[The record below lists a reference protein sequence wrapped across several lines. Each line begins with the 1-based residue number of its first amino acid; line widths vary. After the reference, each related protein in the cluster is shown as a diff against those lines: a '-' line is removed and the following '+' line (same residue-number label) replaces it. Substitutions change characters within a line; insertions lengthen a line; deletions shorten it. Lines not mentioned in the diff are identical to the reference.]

1 MASMRI
7 PGDPHVTLVPGFR
20 AAGVSCG
27 LKPGSQLD
35 LALVA
40 ADVPCVPAAVFT
52 TNQVQA
58 APVIYDRRVMGNGAM
73 VQGVVINS
81 GCANA
86 CTGTRGLCDAAEMAG
101 LVEAEAGLPAGS
113 VLVMSTGVIGQHLPM
128 DKLRAA
134 IRSAA
139 ESLSAN
145 GGHTAAR
152 AIMTTDTVPK
162 EACVQVD
169 VAGRTVTIAG
179 MCKGSGMI
187 HPNMATM
194 LGVIVTDVAIERWL
208 LARALREAVGQTF
221 NMVTVDGDTSTNDTV
236 VLLANGLAGNEIL
249 STEDNAAYGSFRDGL
264 LAVATELTVAL
275 ARDGEGA
282 SKLITVH
289 VTGAI
294 DHRAATVVAKS
305 IATSTLVKTAVFG
318 EDANW
323 GRVLC
328 AAGYSGA
335 ELDPEKMALWLTN
348 GGRTLQLV
356 RDGEPFEVD
365 EAVGAEILHSSEITF
380 RLDLGQGRGHATVW
394 TCDLT
399 HEYVS
404 INAHYRT

>member
-1 MASMRI
+1 MASRRVLK
-7 PGDPHVTLVPGFR
+7 DPCVTLVPGFR
-20 AAGVSCG
+20 ASGVSCG
-27 LKPGSQLD
+27 LKAGSQLD

-58 APVIYDRRVMGNGAM
+58 APVIYDRRVMGGGGP
-73 VQGVVINS
+73 VQAVVINS

-86 CTGTRGLCDAAEMAG
+86 CTGTRGLSDAAEMAG
-101 LVEAEAGLPAGS
+101 LVEVEVGLPAGS

-128 DKLRAA
+128 AKVRAG
-134 IRSAA
+134 IRSARQ
-139 ESLSAN
+139 SLSGD
-145 GGHTAAR
+145 GGHAAAR

-169 VAGRTVTIAG
+169 VEGSRVTIAG

-187 HPNMATM
+187 HPEMATM
-194 LGVIVTDVAIERWL
+194 LGVMVTDVAIERSL
-208 LARALREAVGQTF
+208 LDRALREVVDHTF

-236 VLLANGLAGNEIL
+236 ALLANGLAGNEIL
-249 STEDNAAYGSFRDGL
+249 SDEDSPAYSSFRGGL
-264 LAVATELTVAL
+264 LSVATELATAL
-275 ARDGEGA
+275 AKDGEGA
-282 SKLITVH
+282 SKLITIR
-289 VTGAI
+289 VTGAV
-294 DHRAATVVAKS
+294 DQPAATIVAKS

-328 AAGYSGA
+328 AAGYSSTR
-335 ELDPEKMALWLTN
+335 LDPSKLALWLTD
-348 GGRTLQLV
+348 GVRMLQLV
-356 RDGEPFEVD
+356 RDGEPFEID
-365 EAVGAEILHSSEITF
+365 EAVASEILHSSEITF
-380 RLDLGQGRGHATVW
+380 RLDLGQGQAEATVW

>member
-1 MASMRI
+1 MASMRALEDAHI
-7 PGDPHVTLVPGFR
+7 TLVPGFR
-20 AAGVSCG
+20 AAGVACG

-35 LALVA
+35 LALIV

-52 TNQVQA
+52 TNRVQA
-58 APVIYDRRVMGNGAM
+58 APVIYDRRVMASGGM

-86 CTGTRGLCDAAEMAG
+86 CTGTRGIRDAGEMAA
-101 LVEAEAGLPAGS
+101 LVEGEMGFASGS

-128 DKLRAA
+128 DKLRAG
-134 IRSAA
+134 IRTAGHC
-139 ESLSAN
+139 LSAD
-145 GGHTAAR
+145 GGHRAAK

-187 HPNMATM
+187 HPNMGTM
-194 LGVIVTDVAIERWL
+194 LGVIASDVAIERPL
-208 LARALREAVGQTF
+208 LDGALRDVVDQTF

-236 VLLANGLAGNEIL
+236 VLLANGLAGNEVL
-249 STEDNAAYGSFRDGL
+249 SAKDSAGYIAFRDGL
-264 LAVATELTVAL
+264 LTVATSLATML

-289 VTGAI
+289 VTGA
-294 DHRAATVVAKS
+294 RSAREATVVAKS
-305 IATSTLVKTAVFG
+305 IATSTLVKAAVFG

-328 AAGYSGA
+328 AAGYSGV
-335 ELDPEKMALWLTN
+335 ELDPGKLALWLTE
-348 GGRTLQLV
+348 GVRTLQLV
-356 RDGEPFEVD
+356 KEGEPFEVD
-365 EAVGAEILHSSEITF
+365 ETVAAEILHSGEITF
-380 RLDLGQGRGHATVW
+380 RLDLGQGRGRATVW